1 MALPTA
7 AKHRPPK
14 RALSAER
21 ERAHTEGAV
30 VSAGAMRRGEAMGSS
45 GSDALPD
52 AVLRGVPP
60 VFGARPVARVV
71 VGWRDEGCEVFP
83 VPV

>member
-1 MALPTA
+1 
-7 AKHRPPK
+7 
-14 RALSAER
+14 
-21 ERAHTEGAV
+21 
-30 VSAGAMRRGEAMGSS
+30 MGSS